1 MSNLSKGSKVWVY
14 QSDRQ
19 FTSEE
24 TKVLQKKLDQFVL
37 EWVSHQNKL
46 LADYQILYNRFI
58 ILIVDEKQA
67 GASGCS
73 IDSSVHFIQS
83 LEKSLNLSLFNR
95 LLVHYFDNEELISV
109 SLSEFQAL
117 IENGKVNQE
126 TKVIDTLIQN
136 LDELENDIVKPA
148 QSTWLKRYFKV
159 QLIE

>member
-46 LADYQILYNRFI
+46 LADYQIFYNRFI

-136 LDELENDIVKPA
+136 LDELENDFVKPA

-159 QLIE
+159 QLVE